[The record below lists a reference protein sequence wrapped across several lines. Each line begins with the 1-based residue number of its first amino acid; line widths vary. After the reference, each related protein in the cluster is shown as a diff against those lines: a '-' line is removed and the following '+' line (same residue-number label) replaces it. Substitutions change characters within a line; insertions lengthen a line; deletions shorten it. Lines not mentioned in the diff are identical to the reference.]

1 MRIFSKPENEIIK
14 KLVNIQRK
22 AKPGSLADL
31 QVARLLRKKLK
42 FFALQWSVEPI
53 DEIIIFVPEKDF
65 NNKKK
70 IDRQYFDI
78 ADYIYFIEELEQ
90 LGFIKLQN
98 IPSNNEDNF
107 TILYDKKK
115 YKYDKDNKKFWTDG
129 NIKNGGRTIK
139 GEVIVSIKQWRKF
152 NTSFA
157 KDLQRC
163 ALSIVYPLPLARDYV
178 NNGFKTLEQLQFE
191 KQMDTALDSAASGR
205 KAAKWGVAATIISI
219 FALIATIITLVV
231 TICNS
236 KMPTTIDR
244 FDLKRIETAIKSNHI
259 SEPIE
264 IITNDTVV
272 VKQVN
277 LYKGKS
283 NEQSAPIPGID
294 YR

>member
-42 FFALQWSVEPI
+42 FFALQWSVEPV

-65 NNKKK
+65 NKKKK

-107 TILYDKKK
+107 TLLYDKEK
-115 YKYDKDNKKFWTDG
+115 YRYDKDNKQFWTDV
-129 NIKNGGRTIK
+129 NIKDGVRTIK

-178 NNGFKTLEQLQFE
+178 NNGCKTLEQCQYE
-191 KQMDTALDSAASGR
+191 KQMETALN
-205 KAAKWGVAATIISI
+205 AAKWGRIAALFGVISTGI
-219 FALIATIITLVV
+219 AFASLAIT
-231 TICNS
+231 TCTSN
-236 KMPTTIDR
+236 KPTTIDR
-244 FDLKRIETAIKSNHI
+244 LDLERIETAIKANHI

-272 VKQVN
+272 VNQVQPAQ
-277 LYKGKS
+277 KKK
-283 NEQSAPIPGID
+283 
-294 YR
+294 